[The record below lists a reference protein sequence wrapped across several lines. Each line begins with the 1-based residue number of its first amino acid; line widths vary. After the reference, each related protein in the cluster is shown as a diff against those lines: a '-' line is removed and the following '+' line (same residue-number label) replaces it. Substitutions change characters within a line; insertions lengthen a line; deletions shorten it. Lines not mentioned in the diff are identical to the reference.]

1 VDAVNLETLK
11 FDAVKRDELT
21 RGLVFVS
28 LVAIAVAV
36 RLLSETPNFNAVT
49 AAALFA
55 GFYFRNGW
63 AALAVPV
70 LAMSIS
76 DVFLGGYSRPMMAAV
91 YFSLC
96 VPIAWR
102 SILRRNLSP
111 LTVGSG
117 ALCSSLTAF
126 ALSNFAVWYAWYP
139 TSWEGFTNCYVR
151 ALPFLANA
159 IKSDLIFSA
168 GFFGLYAVVAYLS
181 TAPAAKLSTDAA

>member
-1 VDAVNLETLK
+1 VEAVKL
-11 FDAVKRDELT
+11 DAVKRDELT

-55 GFYFRNGW
+55 GFYFRSRW
-63 AALAVPV
+63 AAVAVPI

-76 DVFLGGYSRPMMAAV
+76 DVFLGGYSKPMMAAV

-102 SILRRNLSP
+102 SILRRSLSP

-126 ALSNFAVWYAWYP
+126 GLSNFAVWYAWYP
-139 TSWEGFTNCYVR
+139 HTLEGFTRCYAV
-151 ALPFLANA
+151 AVPFLANA
-159 IKSDLIFSA
+159 ITSDLLFSA
-168 GFFGLYAVVAYLS
+168 GFFGLYAVVTHLS
-181 TAPAAKLSTDAA
+181 SEPVCKLSANAA